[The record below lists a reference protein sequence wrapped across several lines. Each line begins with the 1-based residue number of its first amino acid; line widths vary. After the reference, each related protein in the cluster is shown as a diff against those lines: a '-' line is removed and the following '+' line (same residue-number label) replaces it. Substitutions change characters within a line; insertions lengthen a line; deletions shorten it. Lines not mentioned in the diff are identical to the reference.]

1 MSDMA
6 EEFGFATITPAGPA
20 IAGKRGTWELSYTA
34 GSRGLA
40 VGASVRIY
48 SDSDTDWEAPQFH
61 DPSGDGYSRAIAPDG
76 VRTGVRIESQRSW
89 RFFVYGRD
97 VAAGETITLLLGD
110 MTAGSS
116 GLRPQTFA
124 EKQRFFWF
132 YVDAAGDGESVR
144 LDEPAC
150 LEIAAEMPDRLLV
163 HAPSTVTVGETFRV
177 LIKAEDRWGN
187 PSGCFSGT
195 VDLSGDGVEMAAG
208 AQQVD
213 FSLDDTGA
221 VWVAGFTA
229 TKTGTLSLTA
239 RDDANG
245 LEATSNPIEATD
257 AAAEHQLLWA
267 DPHGGQLTLNSKI
280 AEFYRYARDV
290 AGVQFV
296 GYQRNADAMSDEDWV
311 VQQQEEVN
319 FYEPGVFIPIPGFEW
334 SGRTW
339 QGGHHNV
346 YFRRHG
352 QTAKRNDAAEEMF
365 QGARAASELSHIT
378 DVYNAYRNA
387 DLIMTPHVG
396 GEHSDLTHHEPTL
409 EPAVEMTS
417 THGSFEWM
425 LRDAIKRRYRLG
437 FLGGSDSYTARPGD
451 DRPGYQGRRYSKAGL
466 TGVYAKDIS
475 LESFFEAMK
484 ARRVFATTGVRM
496 ILRTEAD
503 GHVMGS
509 EYTTSSAPTISVDVT
524 STGPLLSVRLHRG
537 LDCIHDVPLER
548 TAVPNKVR
556 LIWNGSSRMTS
567 YSGIVYDGRLEVTGG
582 RIIGLETVRF
592 DSPRSHVVEQTETSI
607 RWHAVGCGYPQGFVI
622 ELDDPS
628 AAVIDVSLATET
640 ITGPAYGGHGS
651 SPPRRTSFAP
661 AENTTF
667 QIRVADLTNE
677 QTERLAIGVLD
688 RTLEASLDSAGAPSN
703 VAFEFTDES
712 PQPGV
717 NPYWLRVEQTD
728 GEMGWTSPVFVD
740 YLAPVTESAT

>member
-1 MSDMA
+1 MSETDDQL
-6 EEFGFATITPAGPA
+6 GSATITPAVPA
-20 IAGKRGTWELSYTA
+20 IAGKRGTWQLSYTS
-34 GSRGLA
+34 GSRGLP

-48 SDSDTDWEAPQFH
+48 TDTDTDWEAPQFH
-61 DPSGDGYSRAIAPDG
+61 DPTDDGYSRVTAPEG
-76 VRTGVRIESQRSW
+76 VRVSVRIESQRSW
-89 RFFVYGRD
+89 RLFVAGRD
-97 VAAGETITLLLGD
+97 VAPGETITLLLGD
-110 MTAGSS
+110 TTFGSS
-116 GLRPQTFA
+116 GIRPQTFA
-124 EKQRFFWF
+124 EKERFFWF
-132 YVDAAGDGESVR
+132 YLDTADNGETVR
-144 LDEPAC
+144 LESAAC
-150 LEIAAEMPDRLLV
+150 LEIAADSPDRLVV
-163 HAPSTVTVGETFRV
+163 HAPSTVTVGEAFRV

-187 PSGCFSGT
+187 PSGCFAGT
-195 VDLSGDGVEMAAG
+195 VEVSGDGIDATAD

-213 FSLDDTGA
+213 FSRDETGA

-229 TKTGTLSLTA
+229 TKTGMLSLTA
-239 RDDANG
+239 RDPGSG
-245 LEATSNPIEATD
+245 LETVSNPIETID
-257 AAAEHQLLWA
+257 TAAEHQLLWA

-296 GYQRNADAMSDEDWV
+296 GYQRNADAMSDEDWT

-319 FYEPGVFIPIPGFEW
+319 FYEPGVFVPIPGFEW

-352 QTAKRNDAAEEMF
+352 QAAKRNDAAEEMF
-365 QGARAASELSHIT
+365 QGARAASELSHIL

-409 EPAVEMTS
+409 EPAVEISS

-451 DRPGYQGRRYSKAGL
+451 DRPGYQWRRYSKAGL

-484 ARRVFATTGVRM
+484 SRRVFATTGVRM

-509 EYTTSSAPTISVDVT
+509 EYTTSSAPNISADVT
-524 STGPLLSVRLHRG
+524 ATGPLLSVRLHRG
-537 LDCIHDVPLER
+537 LDCIHEVPLDR
-548 TAVPNKVR
+548 TPVPKRVR

-567 YSGIVYDGRLEVTGG
+567 YSGIIYDGRLDVTGG
-582 RIIGLETVRF
+582 RIVGLETVRF
-592 DSPRSHVVEQTETSI
+592 DSPRSHVIEQTETTI
-607 RWHAVGCGYPQGFVI
+607 RWHAWGCGYPQGFVI
-622 ELDDPS
+622 ELDD
-628 AAVIDVSLATET
+628 ATEAVINVSLATQT

-651 SPPRRTSFAP
+651 SPPRRTSLAP
-661 AENTTF
+661 AENTTM
-667 QIRVADLTNE
+667 QVRVSELSADNP
-677 QTERLAIGVLD
+677 ERLAIGVLD
-688 RTLEASLDSAGAPSN
+688 RTLEASLDYDDAPTQ
-703 VAFEFTDES
+703 VAFEVTDKA

-728 GEMGWTSPVFVD
+728 GEMGWTSPIFVD
-740 YLAPVTESAT
+740 YMAPVTESAT